1 MALQAIGLGANW
13 VPPQCSPA
21 GGVQPQAHPCPQ
33 LCWGVAPS
41 PAAHLSLFSAS
52 KGCGGRGGRWGGQGV
67 APPWRADS
75 EQSRIYYPETRAWSG
90 VGGREGSILWAR
102 IPPWA
107 EAGGT
112 GFRLLS
118 KGIILQIWQPPQSDS
133 KSNDFKLAFRFPSSA
148 YNMYDPLKSRGGA
161 GRTPQGQPW
170 EFLI

>member
-41 PAAHLSLFSAS
+41 PAAHFSLFSAS

-67 APPWRADS
+67 APTWRADS

-112 GFRLLS
+112 GFRLLFKCQQVAKS
-118 KGIILQIWQPPQSDS
+118 KLPFQKLQHGKHVGILLVAGKMVHFTYDS
-133 KSNDFKLAFRFPSSA
+133 
-148 YNMYDPLKSRGGA
+148 
-161 GRTPQGQPW
+161 
-170 EFLI
+170 